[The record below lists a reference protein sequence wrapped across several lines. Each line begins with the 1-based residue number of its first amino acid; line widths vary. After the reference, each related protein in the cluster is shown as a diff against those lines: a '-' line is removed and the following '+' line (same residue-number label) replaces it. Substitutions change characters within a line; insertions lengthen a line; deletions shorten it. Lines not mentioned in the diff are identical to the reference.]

1 MKKLLLASTAL
12 VASAGIAA
20 ADITISGSAA
30 AGFYSDLGGT
40 PSPETSGTYSNA
52 GVVVTMSTTTDNGI
66 TISTS
71 IDAEAG
77 VEIDTGDF
85 EFDGDSGTT
94 FALGNVSATGGFG
107 TIAFDAGGID
117 NLYDD
122 DLEGGDV
129 SFSTTI
135 GGASVAAVLDTDG
148 DGSTD
153 DMSVAVSF
161 TSGSMTI
168 SGAASSGHTD
178 GSSNKLAVSYAI
190 SDTVTISADTNN
202 EAGEDSVNTLGV
214 ATSISGFT
222 VSADA
227 SSDNTWDLDLGYS
240 LSGVALTYS
249 TTDGNAWDASAS
261 MDLGGGATAHAGV
274 NFANSAYAGVSLSF

>member
-30 AGFYSDLGGT
+30 AGFYSDLDGAT
-40 PSPETSGTYSNA
+40 NSGTYSNA

-66 TISTS
+66 TLSTS
-71 IDAEAG
+71 MDAEAG

-85 EFDGDSGTT
+85 EFDGAAGTT

-107 TIAFDAGGID
+107 TIAFDADGID

-122 DLEGGDV
+122 DLEAGDV
-129 SFSTTI
+129 SFSTTV

-148 DGSTD
+148 DGFDD

-168 SGAASSGHTD
+168 SGAASSGASI
-178 GSSNKLAVSYAI
+178 GSSNALAVSYAV
-190 SDTVTISADTNN
+190 SDTVTISADTDNA
-202 EAGEDSVNTLGV
+202 AGSDSVNTVGV
-214 ATSISGFT
+214 ATSISGFS

-249 TTDGNAWDASAS
+249 TTDDNAWDASAS

-274 NFANSAYAGVSLSF
+274 NFENSAYAGVSLSF